1 MKSGAL
7 RQYMK
12 NKYGN
17 SAFDKNGNLKIAML
31 KEALKNADLKIKRR
45 IIFALNMRKKWKL
58 HIFS

>member
-45 IIFALNMRKKWKL
+45 IIFALNMRKK
-58 HIFS
+58 